1 MKLIIAG
8 GSLEVSHLTLF
19 GLWWRSGFWSEF
31 RFWISNPGSFKLDA
45 HCATT
50 KLLNA
55 LVSGPAKY
63 NNKVHQLDTT
73 ERYISEIYHPNTL
86 ARYTRQKQQ
95 PDIRQLM
102 RLTRRHSANA
112 HLRSSV
118 LEERLDLHLKM
129 LESRS
134 GKVCPGKHPKPNR
147 RIAKNREEWNW
158 TNRIAAF

>member
-1 MKLIIAG
+1 M
-8 GSLEVSHLTLF
+8 
-19 GLWWRSGFWSEF
+19 
-31 RFWISNPGSFKLDA
+31 DA

-55 LVSGPAKY
+55 LVCRPAKY

-73 ERYISEIYHPNTL
+73 ERYIGEIYHPNTL
-86 ARYTRQKQQ
+86 ARYTSQKQQ

-134 GKVCPGKHPKPNR
+134 GKVCPGKHPKASETKPKNSEEQR
-147 RIAKNREEWNW
+147 RMKLNKLNSRVLNSQCPHCL
-158 TNRIAAF
+158 